1 MQWTTEFPSVSNE
14 AEERIF
20 RGSFEK
26 PDDVCDVRTSKLG
39 VANYYSFP
47 RKFRTS
53 NYLFP
58 SSMNERNA
66 RKFNNSSWKK
76 AYSRINNNNPIN
88 NSKPIFSC
96 NILLQGN
103 LHFLISKIQHSNLF
117 QFVSDPLSI
126 LSIDEVFLP
135 YENSSLHAATLCI
148 LHYLNPSLFILT
160 LWCIAH
166 ELFLEISTFES
177 CALLRGSSHRVNSFF
192 LLNREIHVRAGDV
205 IKKSCIFRPTPRDRC
220 NMRSLKQS
228 DRRWYFR
235 MRPVVFYPVDRGRR
249 ARSCCALACI
259 NATLVASLKFFK
271 RKKP

>member
-39 VANYYSFP
+39 VVNYYSFP

-58 SSMNERNA
+58 SSVNERNA

-88 NSKPIFSC
+88 NSKPIFSY

-135 YENSSLHAATLCI
+135 YENSSLSL
-148 LHYLNPSLFILT
+148 LFILT

-177 CALLRGSSHRVNSFF
+177 CALLRGSSHRVNSFS
-192 LLNREIHVRAGDV
+192 LLNACSRGGRYKKKLHFSTHSEGSMQYEVLETVGSQV
-205 IKKSCIFRPTPRDRC
+205 IF
-220 NMRSLKQS
+220 
-228 DRRWYFR
+228 
-235 MRPVVFYPVDRGRR
+235 
-249 ARSCCALACI
+249 
-259 NATLVASLKFFK
+259 
-271 RKKP
+271 